1 MFFFFY
7 AIIFK
12 DKLIFCIAL
21 VSLAVAFTYIF
32 FRKDRL
38 SIDIDSFAFLIG
50 VGAAC
55 LVLLVIGQFVWKS
68 NEHSLLM
75 IAPIFIFVLLVFC
88 NSSYLKVSIFYVV
101 LLVVT
106 LALYE
111 KITDRYIFVGL
122 LELNGVEVS
131 LDETLYSGAAG
142 DLRAKSIFNGPL
154 TMSAFLLSAAVVL
167 RSSTLAIFLCALG
180 SVLAI
185 SRTSMILVPMILV
198 CSYFSKTQRNYAI
211 RFLIFSLFLLA
222 AFVVVQIVAPEVM
235 LKIGSSLDFSG
246 GSETNSARLYYW
258 LSGWQEYRG
267 YELNKIFFWG

>member
-1 MFFFFY
+1 MYKAYHYLVLIVFVFY
-7 AIIFK
+7 AILFK
-12 DKLIFCIAL
+12 EKLIFCIAL

-32 FRKDRL
+32 LRKDRL

-88 NSSYLKVSIFYVV
+88 NPSYLKISIFYVV

-167 RSSTLAIFLCALG
+167 RSSTLAI
-180 SVLAI
+180 
-185 SRTSMILVPMILV
+185 
-198 CSYFSKTQRNYAI
+198 
-211 RFLIFSLFLLA
+211 
-222 AFVVVQIVAPEVM
+222 
-235 LKIGSSLDFSG
+235 
-246 GSETNSARLYYW
+246 
-258 LSGWQEYRG
+258 
-267 YELNKIFFWG
+267 